1 MKIDGSEILR
11 QVVFVF
17 LLVGILVGSWF
28 LVFRPRDVWDTRM
41 RQQID
46 AKQKQLQKLNRA
58 TATIGDLKAEIA
70 ELEKAVTFFHSKLP
84 SEKEIDKVL
93 EELWRLA
100 ENNNLAIKSINA
112 MRRGQ
117 SSPFIMA
124 GGPHAEQPIRMK
136 FEGDFIGFYGFLLAL
151 EAQPRIMRIQKM
163 TLNRTDAARGL
174 VTVEMEMSVFFEQQ
188 TRSGKSMSWT
198 KKT

>member
-70 ELEKAVTFFHSKLP
+70 ELEKAIAFFQSKLP

-100 ENNNLAIKSINA
+100 EGNNLAIKSINA

-117 SSPFIMA
+117 PSPFIA
-124 GGPHAEQPIRMK
+124 VGGPHAEQPIKMK

-151 EAQPRIMRIQKM
+151 EAQPRIMRIQRM
-163 TLNRTDAARGL
+163 TLNCTDAGRGL

-188 TRSGKSMSWT
+188 TRNGKSTPWPQ
-198 KKT
+198 KT